1 MTGRPGRAVIHIGT
15 HKTGTTSIQHFLQAQ
30 DARLRA
36 NGVRPFRGRHSPTN
50 HAELHTATIR
60 GERPTPFKLDHDL
73 LVDDAYRG
81 AVARDV
87 AGFLDAA
94 EGDLCVFS
102 AEGLSYL
109 RHPDEMERLAAM
121 FAGHAVTI
129 VVYLRE
135 PEAYH
140 RSHAAE
146 FERRRQRGA
155 PMDASFADLGPGSW
169 LLDYR
174 ARLRPFRQ
182 AFGSEN
188 VTVMDYDVEVERD
201 GQIIPSFLR
210 ILGMLDH
217 FSPADW
223 EPFVRNRS

>member
-1 MTGRPGRAVIHIGT
+1 
-15 HKTGTTSIQHFLQAQ
+15 
-30 DARLRA
+30 
-36 NGVRPFRGRHSPTN
+36 
-50 HAELHTATIR
+50 
-60 GERPTPFKLDHDL
+60 
-73 LVDDAYRG
+73 
-81 AVARDV
+81 
-87 AGFLDAA
+87 
-94 EGDLCVFS
+94 
-102 AEGLSYL
+102 
-109 RHPDEMERLAAM
+109 
-121 FAGHAVTI
+121 
-129 VVYLRE
+129 
-135 PEAYH
+135 
-140 RSHAAE
+140 
-146 FERRRQRGA
+146 
-155 PMDASFADLGPGSW
+155 MDASFADLGPGSW